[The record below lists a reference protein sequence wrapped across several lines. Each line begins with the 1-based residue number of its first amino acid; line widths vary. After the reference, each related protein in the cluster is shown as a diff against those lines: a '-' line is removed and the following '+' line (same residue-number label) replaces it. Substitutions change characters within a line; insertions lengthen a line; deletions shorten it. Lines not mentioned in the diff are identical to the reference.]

1 MRLPWRVPVLLIFS
15 WKSGIVSSLRNSPNQ
30 ALYAAPRK
38 ESIGKMLFSV
48 TYATPD
54 ARDLGYLLHKNPD
67 RPQKFE
73 LGFGKAYVFYPE
85 AEEKQCTATLLLDI
99 DPLDLARGKLG
110 SKEGG
115 LFDYVNDR
123 PYVSS
128 SFMSVAIS
136 RVYGTAM
143 AGRCRSRQ
151 ELADSPLDLS
161 ATVVMLP
168 CRGDTAMLDRVFA
181 PLGYAVEYTTE
192 VLDEKYPDWGASRC
206 VNLTLRGRVRLKD
219 LLVHLYV
226 LIPVFDSRKH
236 YWIGKDEVDKLL
248 RVGGGWL
255 ELHPEKEFI
264 VSRYFGGR
272 RGLVRIALE
281 RLDDGE
287 SGATEE
293 AEETEEKPG
302 QNKRRLSAVASAL
315 RGCESVI
322 DMGCGQGNLLRLLL
336 KEESFTKIAG
346 TDVSPSALE
355 RAKRKLNLDNLPNV
369 LKNRVTLFQ
378 SSLTYEDERHA
389 GYDAAAVV
397 EVVEHLDPGRLA
409 AFERVLFARA
419 RPRKVVLTTPN
430 IEYNEN
436 YKNLPKDKLRHDDH
450 RFEWTREQFHCWA
463 DGVAERRG
471 YSVVYSEIGDED
483 EERGAPTEM
492 GVFTLCE

>member
-1 MRLPWRVPVLLIFS
+1 MLL
-15 WKSGIVSSLRNSPNQ
+15 
-30 ALYAAPRK
+30 
-38 ESIGKMLFSV
+38 SI
-48 TYATPD
+48 TYATPN

-67 RPQKFE
+67 RPQEFD
-73 LGFGKAYVFYPE
+73 LGFGKVYVFYPE
-85 AEEKQCTATLLLDI
+85 AEENRCTAALLLDI

-151 ELADSPLDLS
+151 ELADSPLGLS
-161 ATVVMLP
+161 AEVVMLP

-181 PLGYAVEYTTE
+181 PLGYAVEFTAE
-192 VLDEKYPDWGASRC
+192 ALDEKYPNWGVSNC

-219 LLVHLYV
+219 LLGHLYV
-226 LIPVFDSRKH
+226 LIPVFDRRKH
-236 YWIGKDEVDKLL
+236 YWIGKEEVDKLL
-248 RVGGGWL
+248 RVGEGWL
-255 ELHPEKEFI
+255 EHHPEKEFI
-264 VSRYFGGR
+264 VSRYLGLR
-272 RGLVRIALE
+272 RGLTRMALE

-293 AEETEEKPG
+293 AEEAEEEKKKPG
-302 QNKRRLSAVASAL
+302 LNTQRLLAVVSAL

-336 KEESFTKIAG
+336 KEKSFTKIAG
-346 TDVSPSALE
+346 TDVSPSALDQ
-355 RAKRKLNLDNLPNV
+355 AKRPLNFDELPDV

-397 EVVEHLDPGRLA
+397 EVVEHLDPDRLA
-409 AFERVLFARA
+409 AFEQVLFARA
-419 RPRKVVLTTPN
+419 RPKKVVLTTPN

-436 YKNLPKDKLRHDDH
+436 YKKLPKDTLRHSDH
-450 RFEWTREQFHCWA
+450 RFEWTREQFRRWA
-463 DGVAERRG
+463 DGVAERHG
-471 YSVVYSEIGDED
+471 YSAAYAEIGDED